1 MNWLIENDKLV
12 KQFSFKNQRKLA
24 EFFGIIAI
32 HADEVNHHP
41 DVSIFKASKMKIE
54 LSTHDKD
61 SITELDYS
69 LAKFIDEA
77 FEKFNAE
84 KIEILS

>member
-12 KQFSFKNQRKLA
+12 KQFSFKSQTKLVD
-24 EFFGIIAI
+24 FLKVIAI
-32 HADEVNHHP
+32 QADEVNHHP

-77 FEKFNAE
+77 FEQFTVE
-84 KIEILS
+84 KI